1 MDVPG
6 RRRCK
11 PGNLPETNTKE
22 RGEKMRKTTLLK
34 KLILDKEILVMPGAH
49 DALSAKIIEMVG
61 FKSVTLGGYAASAAS
76 LAKPDV
82 SLLSLTEYVSIVRN
96 IVEAVDLPL
105 FVDGD
110 TGHGNVTNVQRTV
123 RLFES
128 AGVAG
133 LFIEDQVFPKRCGH
147 MEGKQ
152 IIPTEE
158 MLAKIKAAVDAR
170 IDPDLVIMAR
180 TDAVATDGLDE
191 AIERGNRYAEAG
203 ADLIFVEAP
212 TSREEMLRSNRE
224 IKAPTNAIQIEGGKT
239 PLLTVKELE
248 ELGFNV
254 VVYPNVTVYAT
265 AWALRGLWDGLR
277 KNGST
282 KHWLDKIIP
291 FNEFN
296 TLIGLDRV
304 RELESFYYKDLFA
317 SLHQRNK

>member
-1 MDVPG
+1 M
-6 RRRCK
+6 K
-11 PGNLPETNTKE
+11 
-22 RGEKMRKTTLLK
+22 KTTVLK

-49 DALSAKIIEMVG
+49 DALSAKIIEMTG
-61 FKSVTLGGYAASAAS
+61 FKAVTLGGYAASAAS

-82 SLLSLTEYVSIVRN
+82 SLLTFMEYVDIVRH
-96 IVEAVDLPL
+96 IIEAVDIPL

-123 RLFES
+123 RVFEQ

-152 IIPTEE
+152 IIPMKE
-158 MLAKIKAAVDAR
+158 MIAKIKAAVDAR
-170 IDPDLVIMAR
+170 VDPDLVIMAR
-180 TDAVATDGLDE
+180 TDAVATHGLEE

-212 TSREEMLRSNRE
+212 TSREDMVRINRE
-224 IKAPTNAIQIEGGKT
+224 IKAPTKAIQIEGGKT

-248 ELGFNV
+248 ELGYNV

-265 AWALRGLWDGLR
+265 AWALKGLWEGLKR
-277 KNGST
+277 YGST

-291 FNEFN
+291 FDEFN
-296 TLIGLDRV
+296 TLVGLDKI
-304 RELESFYYKDLFA
+304 RELESYYYKDFYE
-317 SLHQRNK
+317 SLQQNK

>member
-1 MDVPG
+1 
-6 RRRCK
+6 
-11 PGNLPETNTKE
+11 
-22 RGEKMRKTTLLK
+22 MRKTTLLK
-34 KLILDKEILVMPGAH
+34 NLILDKEILVMPGAH
-49 DALSAKIIEMVG
+49 DALSARVIEMVG
-61 FKSVTLGGYAASAAS
+61 FKAVTIGGYAASAAS

-82 SLLSLTEYVSIVRN
+82 SILSLTEYANIVRN
-96 IVEAVDLPL
+96 IVQAVDLPV

-123 RLFES
+123 QVFEN

-158 MLAKIKAAVDAR
+158 MVAKVKAAVDAR
-170 IDPDLVIMAR
+170 VDPDLVIMAR
-180 TDAVATDGLDE
+180 TDAVAVSGLDE

-212 TSREEMLRSNRE
+212 TSREDMSRSNRE

-254 VVYPNVTVYAT
+254 VVYPNITVYAT
-265 AWALRGLWDGLR
+265 AWALKGLWEGLKR
-277 KNGST
+277 NGST
-282 KHWLDKIIP
+282 RHWLDKIIP

-296 TLIGLDRV
+296 ALIGLDKI
-304 RELESFYYKDLFA
+304 REKESYYYKDIFEKLTC
-317 SLHQRNK
+317 K

>member
-1 MDVPG
+1 MHRKQIYVG
-6 RRRCK
+6 
-11 PGNLPETNTKE
+11 GKE
-22 RGEKMRKTTLLK
+22 MRKTSLLK

-49 DALSAKIIEMVG
+49 DALSAKIIEQVG
-61 FKSVTLGGYAASAAS
+61 FKAVTMGGYAASAAS

-82 SLLSLTEYVSIVRN
+82 SLLSLTEYVNIVRN

-152 IIPTEE
+152 IISTIE
-158 MLAKIKAAVDAR
+158 MVAKIKAAVDAR
-170 IDPDLVIMAR
+170 VDQDLVIMAR
-180 TDAVATDGLDE
+180 TDAFATDGLDE

-203 ADLIFVEAP
+203 ADLIFAEAP
-212 TSREEMLRSNRE
+212 TAREDMLRSNRE

-265 AWALRGLWDGLR
+265 AWALRGLWEGLK

-296 TLIGLDRV
+296 TLIGLDKV
-304 RELESFYYKDLFA
+304 RELESFYYKDLFEC
-317 SLHQRNK
+317 LQQQNK

>member
-1 MDVPG
+1 
-6 RRRCK
+6 
-11 PGNLPETNTKE
+11 
-22 RGEKMRKTTLLK
+22 MRKTSLLK
-34 KLILDKEILVMPGAH
+34 KLILDEEILVMPGAH
-49 DALSAKIIEMVG
+49 DALSAKIIEQVG
-61 FKSVTLGGYAASAAS
+61 FKAVTMGGYAASAAS

-82 SLLSLTEYVSIVRN
+82 SLLSLTEYVNIVRN

-133 LFIEDQVFPKRCGH
+133 FFIEDQVFPKRCGH

-152 IIPTEE
+152 IISTME
-158 MLAKIKAAVDAR
+158 MVAKIKAAVDAR
-170 IDPDLVIMAR
+170 VDQDLVIMAR

-212 TSREEMLRSNRE
+212 TSREDMLRSNRE

-265 AWALRGLWDGLR
+265 AWALRGLWEGLKR
-277 KNGST
+277 NGST

-296 TLIGLDRV
+296 TLIGLDKV
-304 RELESFYYKDLFA
+304 RELESFYYKDLFEC
-317 SLHQRNK
+317 LQQQNK

>member
-1 MDVPG
+1 
-6 RRRCK
+6 
-11 PGNLPETNTKE
+11 
-22 RGEKMRKTTLLK
+22 MRKTSLLK
-34 KLILDKEILVMPGAH
+34 KLILDEEILVMPGAH
-49 DALSAKIIEMVG
+49 DALSAKIIEQVG
-61 FKSVTLGGYAASAAS
+61 FKAVTIGGYAASAAS

-82 SLLSLTEYVSIVRN
+82 SLLTLTENVNIVRN
-96 IVEAVDLPL
+96 IVEAVDLPV

-123 RLFES
+123 RLFEN

-133 LFIEDQVFPKRCGH
+133 LFIEDQVYPKRCGH

-152 IIPTEE
+152 IIPTME
-158 MLAKIKAAVDAR
+158 MVAKIKAAVDAR
-170 IDPDLVIMAR
+170 IDQDLVIMAR

-212 TSREEMLRSNRE
+212 TSKEDMLRSNRE

-265 AWALRGLWDGLR
+265 AWALKGLWEGLK

-282 KHWLDKIIP
+282 KHWLDKIIS

-296 TLIGLDRV
+296 TLIGLDKV
-304 RELESFYYKDLFA
+304 RELESYYYKDLFEC
-317 SLHQRNK
+317 LQQQNK

>member
-1 MDVPG
+1 M
-6 RRRCK
+6 K
-11 PGNLPETNTKE
+11 
-22 RGEKMRKTTLLK
+22 KTTLFK
-34 KLILDKEILVMPGAH
+34 KLILDEEILVMPGAH
-49 DALSAKIIEMVG
+49 DALSAKIIEQVG
-61 FKSVTLGGYAASAAS
+61 FKAVTMGGYAASAAS

-82 SLLSLTEYVSIVRN
+82 SLLTLTEYVHIVRN
-96 IVEAVDLPL
+96 IVEVVDLPL

-123 RLFES
+123 RVFEN

-133 LFIEDQVFPKRCGH
+133 LFIEDQVYPKRCGH

-152 IIPTEE
+152 IISTEE
-158 MLAKIKAAVDAR
+158 MVAKIKAAVDAR
-170 IDPDLVIMAR
+170 VDQDLVIMAR
-180 TDAVATDGLDE
+180 TDAVAINGIDA
-191 AIERGNRYAEAG
+191 AIERANRYAEAG

-212 TSREEMLRSNRE
+212 TSREDMLRSNRE

-254 VVYPNVTVYAT
+254 VVYPNATVYAT
-265 AWALRGLWDGLR
+265 AWALLGLWEGLK

-291 FNEFN
+291 FDEFN
-296 TLIGLDRV
+296 TIVGLDKIRD
-304 RELESFYYKDLFA
+304 LESYYYRDLFE
-317 SLHQRNK
+317 SLK

>member
-1 MDVPG
+1 
-6 RRRCK
+6 
-11 PGNLPETNTKE
+11 
-22 RGEKMRKTTLLK
+22 MRKTSLLK

-49 DALSAKIIEMVG
+49 DALSAKIIEQVG
-61 FKSVTLGGYAASAAS
+61 FKAVTMGGYAASAAS

-82 SLLSLTEYVSIVRN
+82 SLLSLTEYVNIVRN

-152 IIPTEE
+152 IISTME
-158 MLAKIKAAVDAR
+158 MVAKLKAAVDAR
-170 IDPDLVIMAR
+170 VDQDLVIMAR

-212 TSREEMLRSNRE
+212 TSREDMLRSNRE

-265 AWALRGLWDGLR
+265 AWALRGLWEGLK

-296 TLIGLDRV
+296 TLIGLDKV
-304 RELESFYYKDLFA
+304 RELESFYYKDLFEC
-317 SLHQRNK
+317 LQQQNK

>member
-1 MDVPG
+1 M
-6 RRRCK
+6 K
-11 PGNLPETNTKE
+11 
-22 RGEKMRKTTLLK
+22 KTTLLK
-34 KLILDKEILVMPGAH
+34 KLILDEEILVMPGAH
-49 DALSAKIIEMVG
+49 DALSAKIIEQVG
-61 FKSVTLGGYAASAAS
+61 FKAVTMGGYAASAAS

-82 SLLSLTEYVSIVRN
+82 SLMTLTEYVHIVRN

-152 IIPTEE
+152 IIPTDE
-158 MLAKIKAAVDAR
+158 MVAKIKAAVDAR
-170 IDPDLVIMAR
+170 VDNDLVLMAR
-180 TDAVATDGLDE
+180 TDAVAVSGLDE
-191 AIERGNRYAEAG
+191 AIERSNRYAEAG

-212 TSREEMLRSNRE
+212 TSKEDMRRCNRE

-248 ELGFNV
+248 ELGFAV
-254 VVYPNVTVYAT
+254 VVYPNITVYAT
-265 AWALRGLWDGLR
+265 AWMLRELWQGLK
-277 KNGST
+277 KNGTT
-282 KHWLDKIIP
+282 KHFLDKIIS
-291 FNEFN
+291 FDEFN
-296 TLIGLDRV
+296 TLVGLDKI
-304 RELESFYYKDLFA
+304 REKESYYYKDVFQKL
-317 SLHQRNK
+317 SCK

>member
-1 MDVPG
+1 M
-6 RRRCK
+6 K
-11 PGNLPETNTKE
+11 
-22 RGEKMRKTTLLK
+22 KTTLFK
-34 KLILDKEILVMPGAH
+34 KLMLDEEILVMPGCH
-49 DALSAKIIEMVG
+49 DALSAKIIESVG
-61 FKSVTLGGYAASAAS
+61 FKAVTMGGYAASAAS

-82 SLLSLTEYVSIVRN
+82 SLLTLTEYVNIARN
-96 IVEAVDLPL
+96 IVQAVDIPL

-123 RLFES
+123 RVFEN

-152 IIPTEE
+152 IIPTLE
-158 MLAKIKAAVDAR
+158 MVAKIKAAVDAR
-170 IDPDLVIMAR
+170 VDEDLVIMAR
-180 TDAVATDGLDE
+180 TDAIAVSGIDE

-212 TSREEMLRSNRE
+212 TSKEEMMRINRE
-224 IKAPTNAIQIEGGKT
+224 INAPMNAIQIEGGKT

-265 AWALRGLWDGLR
+265 AWALKQLWEGLK
-277 KNGST
+277 KNGNT
-282 KHWLDKIIP
+282 KHWQDNIIP
-291 FNEFN
+291 FDEFN
-296 TLIGLDRV
+296 TLVGLDKI
-304 RELESFYYKDLFA
+304 RELESYYYRDLFE
-317 SLHQRNK
+317 SLK

>member
-1 MDVPG
+1 M
-6 RRRCK
+6 K
-11 PGNLPETNTKE
+11 
-22 RGEKMRKTTLLK
+22 KTSLLK
-34 KLILDKEILVMPGAH
+34 KLILDDEILVMPGAH
-49 DALSAKIIEMVG
+49 DAMSAKIIEQVG
-61 FKSVTLGGYAASAAS
+61 FKAVTMGGYAASAAS

-82 SLLSLTEYVSIVRN
+82 SLMTLTEYVHIVRN

-152 IIPTEE
+152 IISTEE
-158 MLAKIKAAVDAR
+158 MVAKIKAAVDAR
-170 IDPDLVIMAR
+170 VDNDLVIMAR
-180 TDAVATDGLDE
+180 TDAVAVSGLDE
-191 AIERGNRYAEAG
+191 AIERSNRYAEAG

-212 TSREEMLRSNRE
+212 TSKEDMRRCNRE

-254 VVYPNVTVYAT
+254 VVYPNITVYAT
-265 AWALRGLWDGLR
+265 AWMLRELWQGLK
-277 KNGST
+277 KNGTT
-282 KHWLDKIIP
+282 KHWLDKIIS
-291 FNEFN
+291 FDDFN
-296 TLIGLDRV
+296 TLVGLDKI
-304 RELESFYYKDLFA
+304 REKESYYYKDVFEKL
-317 SLHQRNK
+317 SC

>member
-1 MDVPG
+1 M
-6 RRRCK
+6 K
-11 PGNLPETNTKE
+11 
-22 RGEKMRKTTLLK
+22 KTSLLK

-49 DALSAKIIEMVG
+49 DALSAKIIEMAG
-61 FKSVTLGGYAASAAS
+61 FKAVTLGGYAASAAS

-82 SLLSLTEYVSIVRN
+82 SILSLTEYVNIARN
-96 IVEAVDLPL
+96 IVQAVDLPV

-110 TGHGNVTNVQRTV
+110 TGHGNVTNVRRTV
-123 RLFES
+123 QVFEN

-133 LFIEDQVFPKRCGH
+133 FFIEDQVFPKRCGH

-158 MLAKIKAAVDAR
+158 MVAKIKAAVDTR
-170 IDPDLVIMAR
+170 VDPDLVIMAR
-180 TDAVATDGLDE
+180 TDAIATDGLEE

-212 TSREEMLRSNRE
+212 TSREEMLRINRE
-224 IKAPTNAIQIEGGKT
+224 IKAPTKAIQIEGGKT

-265 AWALRGLWDGLR
+265 AWALRGLWEGLK

-291 FNEFN
+291 FDEFN
-296 TLIGLDRV
+296 TLVGLNKV
-304 RELESFYYKDLFA
+304 RELESCYYKDLFA
-317 SLHQRNK
+317 SLQKQSK